1 MKKLPKCDF
10 CNKPIDITDCVFIHS
25 VRWINGHRY
34 EHAIQSCNKCYD
46 TYIPDT
52 DKEEKS

>member
-10 CNKPIDITDCVFIHS
+10 CNKPIDITDCVFVHS

-34 EHAIQSCNKCYD
+34 EHAIQTCNNCYD
-46 TYIPDT
+46 TYTPYN
-52 DKEEKS
+52 DKEVKS